1 MAEYGA
7 EHVAEYEVEFVAEY
21 ESEQWQSMRQSDI
34 R

>member
-21 ESEQWQSMRQSDI
+21 ESEQWQSMGQSDI